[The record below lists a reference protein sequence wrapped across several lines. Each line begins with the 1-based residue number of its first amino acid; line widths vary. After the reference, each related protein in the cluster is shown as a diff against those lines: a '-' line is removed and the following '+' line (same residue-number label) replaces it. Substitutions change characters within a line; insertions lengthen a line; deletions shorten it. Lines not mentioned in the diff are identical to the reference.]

1 MMKTRL
7 AASVALASLFVAACG
22 GGQEPADDAAETQDA
37 PAVEEQAAIEWSY
50 EGEGGPANWAGL
62 DSEYA
67 VCGVG
72 QEQSPIDLTA
82 NAERGG
88 VDVRVRIAE
97 SASGLAYDNGHSVQM
112 DVEDAG
118 QTRVDN
124 APYRLAQ
131 LHFHGPSEHT
141 VDGEHFPLE
150 VHFVHVGAEGVLAV
164 VGVFFEE
171 GEANPALDAI
181 FSDALGTSD
190 APLAIDAV
198 NLSALLPE
206 AAPAWRYSG
215 SLTTP
220 PCSEGVAWTVMRT
233 PITASAEQI
242 AAFNALHEGNYRP
255 VQPLNERTLA
265 RGGVRLPQ

>member
-22 GGQEPADDAAETQDA
+22 GGQEPADETANTDEAA
-37 PAVEEQAAIEWSY
+37 AVEEHAAVGWSY
-50 EGEGGPANWAGL
+50 EGDGAPANWAGL
-62 DSEYA
+62 DAAYA
-67 VCGVG
+67 ACAAGR
-72 QEQSPIDLTA
+72 EQSPVDLSTA
-82 NAERGG
+82 AEPGA

-97 SASGLAYDNGHSVQM
+97 SAAGGAFDNGHTVQ
-112 DVEDAG
+112 VNFEEAG
-118 QTRVDN
+118 ATRVDDT
-124 APYRLAQ
+124 PYALAQ

-141 VDGEHFPLE
+141 VDGRQFPLE
-150 VHFVHVGAEGVLAV
+150 VHFVHVGAEGALAV
-164 VGVFFEE
+164 IGVFFEE
-171 GEANPALDAI
+171 GEANPALDAV
-181 FSDALGTSD
+181 FSDALGSAD
-190 APLAIDAV
+190 APLAIDVV

-242 AAFNALHEGNYRP
+242 AAFNALHEGNFRP